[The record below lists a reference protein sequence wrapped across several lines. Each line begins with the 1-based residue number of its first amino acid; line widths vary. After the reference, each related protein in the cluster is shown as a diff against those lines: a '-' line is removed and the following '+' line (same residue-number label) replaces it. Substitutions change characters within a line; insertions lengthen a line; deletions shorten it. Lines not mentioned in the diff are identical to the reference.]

1 MTSISAPASS
11 LLNYTS
17 AGRAYAGSAAAA
29 PDSSAVETATQAAA
43 NATNVTLSDQARALL
58 AAQDT
63 TKTFAVVTADA
74 RAALDQLYKDAKV
87 TVPLSGGKPTI
98 DLTALDRRA
107 LFAIASNSQNKF
119 TGDEQA
125 VASMELQRRFDAA
138 IGPKV
143 AASDL
148 TGNYSAAYQATLD
161 YLDGAS
167 AEEKASGG
175 WIAQNTAL
183 TQGLE
188 ATKRDPSALPAGID
202 GDPIADL
209 VARGA
214 KQPDTSNVADFSS
227 LANLMRTSLDRQNI
241 AAKRNGE
248 ELVFDR
254 QRKTGQLVDF
264 SGFDNRALSAIALN
278 QGSQFSVVE
287 TRAAKVEL
295 DARTRATMLQAF
307 QSQSS
312 VDPRAFSYSLL
323 SQYAGM
329 SAEERQALN
338 WTTDFRDQTVANY
351 KSATSLLSLLS
362 QLNAGQSGSLD
373 FLSSF

>member
-1 MTSISAPASS
+1 M
-11 LLNYTS
+11 
-17 AGRAYAGSAAAA
+17 
-29 PDSSAVETATQAAA
+29 
-43 NATNVTLSDQARALL
+43 
-58 AAQDT
+58 
-63 TKTFAVVTADA
+63 
-74 RAALDQLYKDAKV
+74 YKDAKV

-98 DLTALDRRA
+98 DLSALDRRA
-107 LFAIASNSQNKF
+107 LFAIASNSEGKF

-148 TGNYSAAYQATLD
+148 LGDYGGAYEAALD
-161 YLDGAS
+161 YFDNAS
-167 AEEKASGG
+167 DEEKASAG
-175 WIAQNTAL
+175 WFLQNAAL
-183 TQGLE
+183 KQGLE
-188 ATKRDPSALPAGID
+188 ATKRNPSVLPSDIEY
-202 GDPIADL
+202 DPIADL

-214 KQPDTSNVADFSS
+214 QQPDMSNVADFGS
-227 LANLMRTSLDRQNI
+227 LASLVRTGLDQQYI
-241 AAKRNGE
+241 AAKRNGD

-254 QRKTGQLVDF
+254 QRKTGQLADL

-278 QGSQFSVVE
+278 QGSQFSPIE

-312 VDPRAFSYSLL
+312 ADPRAFGYSLL
-323 SQYAGM
+323 SQYSGM

-338 WTTDFRDQTVANY
+338 WTTDFRDQTIASY
-351 KSATSLLSLLS
+351 KSATSLLSMLS
-362 QLNAGQSGSLD
+362 DMNAGQSGPLD

>member
-11 LLNYTS
+11 QLNYTS
-17 AGRAYAGSAAAA
+17 VGTANASGAAAA
-29 PDSSAVETATQAAA
+29 PDTPAVETATQAAD

-58 AAQDT
+58 AAQDA
-63 TKTFAVVTADA
+63 TKTFATVTADA
-74 RAALDQLYKDAKV
+74 RLALDQLYKDAKV
-87 TVPLSGGKPTI
+87 TAPLSGGKPTI

-119 TGDEQA
+119 TGDEQT
-125 VASMELQRRFDAA
+125 VASMELQRRFDVA

-148 TGNYSAAYQATLD
+148 TGDYSAAYKAALD

-167 AEEKASGG
+167 SEEKASSG
-175 WIAQNTAL
+175 WLLQHTAL

-188 ATKRDPSALPAGID
+188 AAKRNPSALPAGIEN
-202 GDPIADL
+202 DPIADL

-214 KQPDTSNVADFSS
+214 KQPDVSNVADFGS
-227 LANLMRTSLDRQNI
+227 LANLVRTSLDQQNI

-254 QRKTGQLVDF
+254 QRKTGQLADF

-312 VDPRAFSYSLL
+312 ADPREFSYSLL

-338 WTTDFRDQTVANY
+338 WTTDFRDQTVASY
-351 KSATSLLSLLS
+351 KSATSLLSMLS
-362 QLNAGQSGSLD
+362 ELNAGQSGPLN